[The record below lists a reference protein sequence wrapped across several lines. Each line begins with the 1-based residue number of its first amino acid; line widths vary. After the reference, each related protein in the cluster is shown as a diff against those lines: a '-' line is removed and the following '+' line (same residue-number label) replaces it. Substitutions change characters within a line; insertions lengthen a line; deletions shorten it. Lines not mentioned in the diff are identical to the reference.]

1 MRPRGV
7 AGGEERVSPKDT
19 AQGVEG
25 VDAVFPGRGDISADT
40 AEVYEG
46 VKAAEGAGDLLPQL
60 HHFQIPFGQVVVERD
75 REVAHDLGKPIG
87 GQQRVVAQID
97 SRALDAG
104 TLLHGATT
112 SGGNV
117 ARLMQPQAQVLT
129 SAWLPGDPK
138 LRMGQIKDLPTL
150 DTVRRLF
157 CQGTSAARAALNRA
171 THCNIRHGHHA

>member
-1 MRPRGV
+1 VRLRGV

-75 REVAHDLGKPIG
+75 RED
-87 GQQRVVAQID
+87 
-97 SRALDAG
+97 RA
-104 TLLHGATT
+104 
-112 SGGNV
+112 
-117 ARLMQPQAQVLT
+117 
-129 SAWLPGDPK
+129 
-138 LRMGQIKDLPTL
+138 
-150 DTVRRLF
+150 
-157 CQGTSAARAALNRA
+157 
-171 THCNIRHGHHA
+171 